1 MDWNDKKQV
10 LEMVKKDPE
19 NFLKASEELRGDK
32 EFVLSVLPLIE
43 RVYCTGMVESLSE
56 ELRDDKDVIMG
67 FAKAWDA
74 CVLRAA
80 SQRLRDDKDVVL
92 AAIEKDGDLIED
104 ASDRLKDDEE
114 VAMAAVQ
121 KHSIA
126 YLYIS
131 ARLKNNRD
139 IFITAVQNCRLKVA
153 CEYEGF
159 NDISDELKDDKEA
172 MLIAVQ
178 RFGFLLE
185 LASDRLKDDK
195 DIVLAAVKEGGTYL
209 LEYASKRLQEDADV
223 LEAVKKAE
231 ANNH

>member
-10 LEMVKKDPE
+10 FEMVKQDPE

-32 EFVLSVLPLIE
+32 DFVLSLLPLIKNNPFAIAN
-43 RVYCTGMVESLSE
+43 GLSE
-56 ELRDDKDVIMG
+56 ELRDDKDVIMALIEKEDYSILNSTSNTADNLLEVMMAFQFRFG
-67 FAKAWDA
+67 
-74 CVLRAA
+74 VLEFT
-80 SQRLRDDKDVVL
+80 SERLR
-92 AAIEKDGDLIED
+92 
-104 ASDRLKDDEE
+104 DDEE
-114 VAMAAVQ
+114 VALAAVQ
-121 KHSIA
+121 KMGDAFGYVST
-126 YLYIS
+126 
-131 ARLKNNRD
+131 RLKGNRD
-139 IFITAVQNCRLKVA
+139 IFIAAVQTCRLKFA
-153 CEYEGF
+153 GEYEGF
-159 NDISDELKDDKEA
+159 SDISDELKDDKEA

-195 DIVLAAVKEGGTYL
+195 DIVLAAVKEDGAY